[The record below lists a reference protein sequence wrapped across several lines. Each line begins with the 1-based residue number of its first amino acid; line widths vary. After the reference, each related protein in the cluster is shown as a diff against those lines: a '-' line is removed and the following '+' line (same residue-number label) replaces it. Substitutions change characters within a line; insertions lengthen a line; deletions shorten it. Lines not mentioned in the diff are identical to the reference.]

1 MYNSTTLWEMKVPKL
16 SKNINVITKL
26 TFTNLKFAQI

>member
-1 MYNSTTLWEMKVPKL
+1 MYNTTTLWEMKVPKL
-16 SKNINVITKL
+16 SENINVITKL